1 MQKKIKKSLIILLFQ
16 VKEVKSF
23 TTVLILTAEKEKQE
37 HPGIFVLPNMK
48 NTH

>member
-1 MQKKIKKSLIILLFQ
+1 MQKKSLIILFFQ